1 MNKTLWVEKIHNV
14 LANSDHF
21 TVTIPAVQ
29 SASLVFACDLFR
41 RRKHDVH
48 LDIEASETGTAILKV
63 FISKIQHALEFT
75 IRRDD
80 VAEHFISQMEP
91 HIQVVAIRGC
101 GTVIQTVFQVIEWAI
116 HNGWLLEKSF
126 ISTLTQRGDNNIQRN
141 TTFSAI
147 LRKG

>member
-14 LANSDHF
+14 LANSDNF
-21 TVTIPAVQ
+21 TATIPAVQ
-29 SASLVFACDLFR
+29 STSLVFACDVFR
-41 RRKHDVH
+41 RRKHDVQ
-48 LDIEASETGTAILKV
+48 LNIEASETGTAVLKV

-80 VAEHFISQMEP
+80 TAEQFINQLEP
-91 HIQVVAIRGC
+91 SIQVVAIRGC
-101 GTVIQTVFQVIEWAI
+101 GTVIQTVFEVIEWAI

-126 ISTLTQRGDNNIQRN
+126 ISTLTQRGHKNTQRN
-141 TTFSAI
+141 TTFRAI